1 MKRPNFK
8 APPYLTR
15 PQGGRGILRSVA
27 LAVLVHGVLAIFLF
41 AGIRWK
47 TMPPEPVS
55 AELFSPPPQTALAT
69 KPEVPVVPEV
79 KPAPKAEPKPEPKPP
94 VVAKIEPKS
103 TLKPEP
109 KVEIDTE
116 KVAKKDKPKE
126 VKPPEKD
133 PKDTKKDEKKPEP
146 KKVAKDEPRDD
157 KSRES
162 PKKDIEPRPDSKK
175 EEANREDYVKSMVA
189 KAAAA
194 EAKTRVGT
202 GSSVNATAPTLTAG
216 TDRGYGAKVAG
227 ALKAN
232 TSYQIPEDLEGSP
245 EAVFLVKLKPD
256 CGIISVEVKKSSGL
270 GSWDQAAERGIR
282 RTNPFPAMS
291 NGLCDASLEIARS
304 PKD

>member
-1 MKRPNFK
+1 MKSPSFK
-8 APPYLTR
+8 APPYLIR
-15 PQGGRGILRSVA
+15 PQGRRGILRAIA
-27 LAVLVHGVLAIFLF
+27 LAILVHGILGVFLF

-47 TMPPEPVS
+47 TKPPDPVS
-55 AELFSPPPQTALAT
+55 AELFSPPPATAVAPKTELSVT
-69 KPEVPVVPEV
+69 PEP
-79 KPAPKAEPKPEPKPP
+79 KPAPKPEPKVEPKPEPK
-94 VVAKIEPKS
+94 IEPKVEPKPIP
-103 TLKPEP
+103 KPEP

-116 KVAKKDKPKE
+116 KKS
-126 VKPPEKD
+126 
-133 PKDTKKDEKKPEP
+133 KKDEKKPDP
-146 KKVAKDEPRDD
+146 KKSTKDEPKDE

-162 PKKDIEPRPDSKK
+162 PKKVSDAKPDTKRDEAKKDDAKK
-175 EEANREDYVKSMVA
+175 EEASREDYVKSMVA

-194 EAKTRVGT
+194 EAKTKAGT
-202 GSSVNATAPTLTAG
+202 GTTVGATAPVVTAG
-216 TDRGYGAKVAG
+216 TDRGYGAKVAS

-232 TSYQIPEDLEGSP
+232 TSFQIPDDMDGSP

>member
-1 MKRPNFK
+1 MKRPTFK
-8 APPYLTR
+8 APPYLSR
-15 PQGGRGILRSVA
+15 PQGRQGIVRAVV
-27 LAVLVHGVLAIFLF
+27 LAVLVHGILGIFLF

-47 TMPPEPVS
+47 TKPPEPVS
-55 AELFSPPPQTALAT
+55 AELFSPPPAVTVNPKTEL
-69 KPEVPVVPEV
+69 PVLPEV
-79 KPAPKAEPKPEPKPP
+79 KPTPKPEPKPERK
-94 VVAKIEPKS
+94 VEAKIEPKPA
-103 TLKPEP
+103 T

-116 KVAKKDKPKE
+116 KAARKV
-126 VKPPEKD
+126 
-133 PKDTKKDEKKPEP
+133 EKKPDPKKLAKEEP
-146 KKVAKDEPRDD
+146 KDD

-162 PKKDIEPRPDSKK
+162 PKKENEAKADSKK
-175 EEANREDYVKSMVA
+175 EDISREEYVKAMVA

-194 EAKTRVGT
+194 EAKNKTGT
-202 GSSVNATAPTLTAG
+202 GTTVGATAPVVTAG
-216 TDRGYGAKVAG
+216 TDRGYGAKVAS

-232 TSYQIPEDLEGSP
+232 TSFQIPDELEGSP

-270 GSWDQAAERGIR
+270 GAWDQAAERGIR

>member
-1 MKRPNFK
+1 MKHPFK
-8 APPYLTR
+8 APTYLTR

-27 LAVLVHGVLAIFLF
+27 LAILVHGILAIFLF

-47 TMPPEPVS
+47 TQPPEPVS
-55 AELFSPPPQTALAT
+55 AELFSPPPQAAVAA
-69 KPEVPVVPEV
+69 KPEVPVAPEV
-79 KPAPKAEPKPEPKPP
+79 KPTPKPEPKPEPK
-94 VVAKIEPKS
+94 VVAKLEPKP
-103 TLKPEP
+103 TPKPEP

-116 KVAKKDKPKE
+116 KAAKKDKPKDL
-126 VKPPEKD
+126 KPPEKD
-133 PKDTKKDEKKPEP
+133 LKDAKKDEKKPEP
-146 KKVAKDEPRDD
+146 KKAPKDEPRED
-157 KSRES
+157 KARES
-162 PKKDIEPRPDSKK
+162 PKKETEAKIDSKK

-194 EAKTRVGT
+194 EAKTKTGT
-202 GSSVNATAPTLTAG
+202 GNTVNATAPTLTAG

-232 TSYQIPEDLEGSP
+232 TSYQIPEDIEGSP

>member
-15 PQGGRGILRSVA
+15 PQGGRGILRSVV
-27 LAVLVHGVLAIFLF
+27 LAVLVHGILAIFLF

-47 TMPPEPVS
+47 TQPPEPVS
-55 AELFSPPPQTALAT
+55 AELFSPPPQAAVAA
-69 KPEVPVVPEV
+69 KPEVPVAPEV
-79 KPAPKAEPKPEPKPP
+79 RPTPKPEPK
-94 VVAKIEPKS
+94 VVAKVEPKPMP
-103 TLKPEP
+103 KPEP

-116 KVAKKDKPKE
+116 KATKKDKPKD
-126 VKPPEKD
+126 VKPKE
-133 PKDTKKDEKKPEP
+133 
-146 KKVAKDEPRDD
+146 D

-162 PKKDIEPRPDSKK
+162 PKKEPEAKLDSKK
-175 EEANREDYVKSMVA
+175 DEANREDYVKSMVA

-194 EAKTRVGT
+194 EAKTKVGT
-202 GSSVNATAPTLTAG
+202 GSSANATAPTLTAG

-232 TSYQIPEDLEGSP
+232 TSFQIPEDLEGSP

-282 RTNPFPAMS
+282 RTNPFPSMS